1 MNKRLQS
8 SLEFMIIFGFLI
20 FIIFGILF
28 IVSYY
33 SQKIQN
39 DINQKENED
48 FMNMV
53 VSNIKLVSSLEK
65 GFVKKINITNDSLEK
80 YDITINDT
88 FLIITTKNVDNSSFT
103 QIYYEYPENIIVN
116 KTLGEN
122 LILEIY
128 KN

>member
-20 FIIFGILF
+20 FVIFGILF

-33 SQKIQN
+33 SEKIQN
-39 DINQKENED
+39 DIKQKENED

-65 GFVKKINITNDSLEK
+65 GIIKRLNITNDSLEK

-88 FLIITTKNVDNSSFT
+88 FLIITTKGVDNSSFT

>member
-20 FIIFGILF
+20 FVIFGILF

-33 SQKIQN
+33 SEKIQN
-39 DINQKENED
+39 DIKQKENED

-65 GFVKKINITNDSLEK
+65 GFVKKINITNASLEK
-80 YDITINDT
+80 YNITINET
-88 FLIITTKNVDNSSFT
+88 FLIITTKDVDNSSFN
-103 QIYYEYPENIIVN
+103 QIYYEYPQNIVVD